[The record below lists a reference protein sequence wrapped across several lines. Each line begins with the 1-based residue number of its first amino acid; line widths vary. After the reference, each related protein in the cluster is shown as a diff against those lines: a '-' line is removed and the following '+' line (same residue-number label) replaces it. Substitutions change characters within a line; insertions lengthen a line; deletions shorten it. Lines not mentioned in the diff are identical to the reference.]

1 MMKKMLGLAV
11 LPILPILLAGCVSTT
26 LTNLTATSQQRNP
39 KDLYL
44 IEYEWQ
50 SNQQTIRPDS
60 VQPFVV
66 VGFDSYEMRQTLKMT
81 NRWEVLVP
89 VPKDKNVVV
98 YRFKV
103 DYEYNKFGGV
113 GKASKNS
120 PEYKLYIK

>member
-1 MMKKMLGLAV
+1 MMKKMLGLVV
-11 LPILPILLAGCVSTT
+11 LPVLLAGCATS
-26 LTNLTATSQQRNP
+26 LTNLTATRQQRNP

-50 SNQQTIRPDS
+50 TTQQTIRPDS
-60 VQPFVV
+60 IQPFVV
-66 VGFDSYEMRQTLKMT
+66 TGFDTFEMRQTPKMT

-89 VPKDKNVVV
+89 VPKDKTVLV

-113 GKASKNS
+113 GKASKSS
-120 PEYKLYIK
+120 PEYKLYIQ

>member
-1 MMKKMLGLAV
+1 MMKKLLGLAV
-11 LPILPILLAGCVSTT
+11 LPVLLVACSTT
-26 LTNLTATSQQRNP
+26 LTNLTSTSQARNP
-39 KDLYL
+39 KGLYL
-44 IEYEWQ
+44 IEYEFSTTQQ
-50 SNQQTIRPDS
+50 SIRPDS

-66 VGFDSYEMRQTLKMT
+66 TGFDSYEMRQTLKMT

-89 VPKDKNVVV
+89 VDKDKTVLV

-113 GKASKNS
+113 GKASKSS